1 MKVPIDVTEEQLQI
15 ATKIDTKVKELIRG
29 GLDDMSIVGEM
40 FDFMPAFRRL
50 MDTSKH
56 GELDVLCRR
65 FDGLYHYAQIL
76 ETVAAGL
83 HSGKIKVPSGL

>member
-15 ATKIDTKVKELIRG
+15 ATKIDAKVKELIRDG
-29 GLDDMSIVGEM
+29 FNDMGILGQM

-65 FDGLYHYAQIL
+65 FDGLYHYAKIL

-83 HSGKIKVPSGL
+83 HSGKIKVPNGL